1 MLFNSYIYIFY
12 FLPISFVA
20 YFFLNSRRLV
30 LPAKCWLV
38 FCSLFF
44 YGYWNVRFLPL
55 ILSSILFNYAIGT
68 ILTKITAQKN
78 LFSRK
83 SVLYFGV
90 ACNLLLLVYFK
101 YADFFIS
108 NLIFVTGL
116 QFTFL
121 KVALPLGISFYT
133 FTQIAYLVDCY
144 RSEVKEC
151 DLLNYGLF
159 VTYFPHLIAG
169 PILHHKDLIPQFN
182 RIQNKVLN
190 HRNIATGLY
199 IFSIGLFKKV
209 IIADTF
215 SVWANNGFDH
225 SVTLTF
231 FNAWITALSYSF
243 QLYFDFSG
251 YIDMAIGSSLLF
263 NINLPINFYSPYK
276 AQNIQDFWRR
286 WHITL
291 SKFLR
296 DYLYIPLGGNQRGEL
311 RIYFNLL
318 LTFLLGGLWHG
329 ASWTFIFWGA
339 FHGFAMVVHRLWVK
353 ANIKMSRM
361 LAWFLTFNFVNMTWI
376 FFRAKSWSDAGK
388 VLRGMLGLNEISFLP
403 TFASGLPFLNRFV
416 AQFKDIEDLKK
427 KMLFL
432 ILFGAVIF
440 LAKNSVELQRDFKP
454 NWKNAVFCLLLMAI
468 GIISLTKVSEF
479 IYFNF

>member
-1 MLFNSYIYIFY
+1 MHSRPRSATKDVSMKIDIVILAAGRGTRMKSE
-12 FLPISFVA
+12 LPKVLTPVA
-20 YFFLNSRRLV
+20 GK
-30 LPAKCWLV
+30 P
-38 FCSLFF
+38 
-44 YGYWNVRFLPL
+44 
-55 ILSSILFNYAIGT
+55 IIH
-68 ILTKITAQKN
+68 
-78 LFSRK
+78 
-83 SVLYFGV
+83 
-90 ACNLLLLVYFK
+90 
-101 YADFFIS
+101 
-108 NLIFVTGL
+108 
-116 QFTFL
+116 
-121 KVALPLGISFYT
+121 
-133 FTQIAYLVDCY
+133 
-144 RSEVKEC
+144 
-151 DLLNYGLF
+151 
-159 VTYFPHLIAG
+159 HLIESIKELSAQ
-169 PILHHKDLIPQFN
+169 PILVVGHKAEEVMSAVGERARFVFQ
-182 RIQNKVLN
+182 REQKG
-190 HRNIATGLY
+190 TGHA
-199 IFSIGLFKKV
+199 V
-209 IIADTF
+209 AE
-215 SVWANNGFDH
+215 
-225 SVTLTF
+225 
-231 FNAWITALSYSF
+231 ALSA
-243 QLYFDFSG
+243 LG
-251 YIDMAIGSSLLF
+251 GELGSSLLF